1 MAICSYF
8 IIVMWICFTL
18 LAAIAQAVRNA
29 FQKQLSLNVPVLGVT
44 LARFFYAVPLASG
57 YLYFLYQYDETLNI
71 PDFPPLFFVYAIAAG
86 LAQIMATSLMVKLF
100 HLKNYA
106 IGVGLAKSEAVW
118 AALLGVIF
126 FGVTISGIGWFGVV
140 LGGVAIF
147 LMTGSSNLRQLSWK
161 TPLLGIGSG
170 LCFALTSLWVREAS
184 LQLHSH
190 YLFSAAWV
198 LFAVI
203 TFEAVVLVIYLAL
216 FQRDTLAK
224 FFRLPKLGILTS
236 LFSFLGSFGWF
247 NAMSLNHVAFVK
259 TLGQVEIF
267 FILGISY
274 FIFKER
280 LKIQDFVGLV
290 LVVFAAVLVVLG

>member
-1 MAICSYF
+1 
-8 IIVMWICFTL
+8 MWIWFTL
-18 LAAIAQAVRNA
+18 LAAVAQAGRNA
-29 FQKQLSLNVPVLGVT
+29 FQKQLSRDVPVLGVT

-57 YLYFLYQYDETLNI
+57 YLVFLYWHDESLTLPN
-71 PDFPPLFFVYAIAAG
+71 FPQLFLVYVVGAG
-86 LAQIMATSLMVKLF
+86 LAQIWATSLMVQLF

-118 AALLGVIF
+118 AALLGVLF
-126 FGVTISGIGWFGVV
+126 FGVTISPIGWLGVL

-147 LMTGSSNLRQLSWK
+147 LMTGSGNLRQLSWK
-161 TPLLGIGSG
+161 MLFLGISSG

-184 LQLHSH
+184 LQLNSH
-190 YLFSAAWV
+190 FLISAAWV
-198 LFAVI
+198 LFTVI
-203 TFEAVVLVIYLAL
+203 TFEAVLLVVYLAL
-216 FQRDTLAK
+216 LQKETLTK
-224 FFRLPKLGILTS
+224 FFQFPKLGMLTS

-280 LKIQDFVGLV
+280 LKIQDFVGLI
-290 LVVFAAVLVVLG
+290 LVVIAAILVVIN

>member
-1 MAICSYF
+1 
-8 IIVMWICFTL
+8 MWIWFTL
-18 LAAIAQAVRNA
+18 LAAIAQAGRNA
-29 FQKQLSLNVPVLGVT
+29 FQKQLSRDVPVLGVT

-57 YLYFLYQYDETLNI
+57 YLAFLYWHDESLTLPN
-71 PDFPPLFFVYAIAAG
+71 FPLLFFVYVIGAG
-86 LAQIMATSLMVKLF
+86 LAQIWATSLMVQLF

-118 AALLGVIF
+118 AALLGVLF
-126 FGVTISGIGWFGVV
+126 FGVTISPIGWLGVV

-147 LMTGSSNLRQLSWK
+147 LMTGSGNLRQLSWK
-161 TPLLGIGSG
+161 TLFLGISSG

-184 LQLHSH
+184 LQLNSH
-190 YLFSAAWV
+190 FLISAAWV
-198 LFAVI
+198 LFTVI
-203 TFEAVVLVIYLAL
+203 TFEAVLLVVYLAL
-216 FQRDTLAK
+216 FQKETLTK
-224 FFRLPKLGILTS
+224 FFQFPKLGMLTS

-280 LKIQDFVGLV
+280 LKIQDFVGLI
-290 LVVFAAVLVVLG
+290 LVVIAAILVVIN

>member
-1 MAICSYF
+1 
-8 IIVMWICFTL
+8 MWIWFTL
-18 LAAIAQAVRNA
+18 LAACAQAGRNA

-57 YLYFLYQYDETLNI
+57 YLWLLYQYDDSL
-71 PDFPPLFFVYAIAAG
+71 PLPHFPPLFFVYVVGAG
-86 LAQIMATSLMVKLF
+86 LAQILATSLMVQLF

-118 AALLGVIF
+118 AALLGVLF
-126 FGVTISGIGWFGVV
+126 FGVTISAIGWLGVV

-147 LMTGSSNLRQLSWK
+147 LMTGSGNLRQLSGK
-161 TPLLGIGSG
+161 TLFLGAASG

-184 LQLHSH
+184 LQLESH
-190 YLFSAAWV
+190 YLLSAAWV

-203 TFEAVVLVIYLAL
+203 SFEAVVLVAYLAL
-216 FQRDTLAK
+216 REPDTLRK
-224 FFRLPKLGILTS
+224 FFRQPKLGILTS

-267 FILGISY
+267 LILGISY

-280 LKIQDFVGLV
+280 LKQSDFIGLI
-290 LVVFAAVLVVLG
+290 LTVVAAVLVVWQ

>member
-1 MAICSYF
+1 
-8 IIVMWICFTL
+8 MWIWFTL
-18 LAAIAQAVRNA
+18 LAAIAQAGRNA
-29 FQKQLSLNVPVLGVT
+29 FQKQLSRDVPVLGVT

-57 YLYFLYQYDETLNI
+57 YLAFLYWHDESLTLPNI
-71 PDFPPLFFVYAIAAG
+71 PLLFFVYVVGAG
-86 LAQIMATSLMVKLF
+86 LAQIWATSLMVQLF

-118 AALLGVIF
+118 AALLGVMF
-126 FGVTISGIGWFGVV
+126 FGVTISTIGWLGVV

-147 LMTGSSNLRQLSWK
+147 LMTGSGNLRQLSWK
-161 TPLLGIGSG
+161 TLFLGIASG

-184 LQLHSH
+184 LQLNSH
-190 YLFSAAWV
+190 FLISAAWV
-198 LFAVI
+198 LFSVI
-203 TFEAVVLVIYLAL
+203 SFEAVLLVGYLAF
-216 FQRDTLAK
+216 FQPDTLRK
-224 FFRLPKLGILTS
+224 FFRFPKLGMLTS

-267 FILGISY
+267 FILGISH

-280 LKIQDFVGLV
+280 LKIQDFIGLI
-290 LVVFAAVLVVLG
+290 LVVIAAILVVLG

>member
-1 MAICSYF
+1 
-8 IIVMWICFTL
+8 MWIWFTL
-18 LAAIAQAVRNA
+18 LAAIAQAGRNS
-29 FQKQLSLNVPVLGVT
+29 FQKQLSRDVPVLGVT

-57 YLYFLYQYDETLNI
+57 YLAFLYWHDESLTLPN
-71 PDFPPLFFVYAIAAG
+71 FPPLFFVYVVGAG
-86 LAQIMATSLMVKLF
+86 LAQIWATSLMVQLF

-118 AALLGVIF
+118 AALLGVLF
-126 FGVTISGIGWFGVV
+126 FGVTISTLGWLGVV

-147 LMTGSSNLRQLSWK
+147 LMTGSGNLRQLSWK
-161 TPLLGIGSG
+161 TLFLGISSG

-184 LQLHSH
+184 LQLNSH
-190 YLFSAAWV
+190 FLISAAWV
-198 LFAVI
+198 LFTVI
-203 TFEAVVLVIYLAL
+203 TFEAVLLVVYLAL
-216 FQRDTLAK
+216 LQKETLTK
-224 FFRLPKLGILTS
+224 FFQFPKLGMLTS

-280 LKIQDFVGLV
+280 LKIQDFVGLI
-290 LVVFAAVLVVLG
+290 LVVIAAILVVIN

>member
-1 MAICSYF
+1 
-8 IIVMWICFTL
+8 MWIWFTL
-18 LAAIAQAVRNA
+18 LAATAQAGRNA

-44 LARFFYAVPLASG
+44 LARFFYAVPLAAA
-57 YLYFLYQYDETLNI
+57 YLIFLYRYDETL
-71 PDFPPLFFVYAIAAG
+71 PLPHFPMGFFVYAAGAG
-86 LAQIMATSLMVKLF
+86 LAQILATSLMVRLF
-100 HLKNYA
+100 QLKNYA

-118 AALLGVIF
+118 AALLGVLF
-126 FGVTISGIGWFGVV
+126 FGVSISGIGWLGVV
-140 LGGVAIF
+140 LGGFAIF
-147 LMTGSSNLRQLSWK
+147 LLTGSGNLRQLSWQ
-161 TPLLGIGSG
+161 TLWIGIASG

-190 YLFSAAWV
+190 YLISAAWV

-203 TFEAVVLVIYLAL
+203 SFEAVVLVLYLA
-216 FQRDTLAK
+216 FRQPKTLRL
-224 FFRLPKLGILTS
+224 FFRYPKLGLLTS

-274 FIFKER
+274 FIFKEK
-280 LKIQDFVGLV
+280 LKARDFIGLF
-290 LVVFAAVLVVLG
+290 LVVLAAVLVVWQ

>member
-1 MAICSYF
+1 
-8 IIVMWICFTL
+8 MWIWFTL
-18 LAAIAQAVRNA
+18 LAACAQAGRNA
-29 FQKQLSLNVPVLGVT
+29 FQKQLSLTVPVLGVT
-44 LARFFYAVPLASG
+44 LARFFYAVPLATA
-57 YLYFLYQYDETLNI
+57 YLAFLYGYDESLTL
-71 PDFPPLFFVYAIAAG
+71 PHFPPLFFVYVVAASI
-86 LAQIMATSLMVKLF
+86 AQIMATSLMVQLF

-118 AALLGVIF
+118 AALLGVLF
-126 FGVTISGIGWFGVV
+126 FGVTISAVGWLGVV

-147 LMTGSSNLRQLSWK
+147 LMTGSGNLRQLSAK
-161 TPLLGIGSG
+161 TLFLGTASG

-184 LQLHSH
+184 LQLESH
-190 YLFSAAWV
+190 FLLSAAWV

-203 TFEAVVLVIYLAL
+203 SFEAVVLVAYLTWCEP
-216 FQRDTLAK
+216 DTLRK
-224 FFRLPKLGILTS
+224 FFQQPKLGVLTS

-267 FILGISY
+267 LILGISY

-280 LKIQDFVGLV
+280 LKLSDFIGLV
-290 LVVFAAVLVVLG
+290 LIVIAAVLVVWQ

>member
-1 MAICSYF
+1 
-8 IIVMWICFTL
+8 MWIWFTL
-18 LAAIAQAVRNA
+18 LAAIAQAGRNA
-29 FQKQLSLNVPVLGVT
+29 FQKQLSVNVPTLGVT

-57 YLYFLYQYDETLNI
+57 YLIFLYWHDDTFII
-71 PDFPPLFFVYAIAAG
+71 PTFTPLFFVYAIGAG
-86 LAQIMATSLMVKLF
+86 LAQIWATSLMVQLF

-118 AALLGVIF
+118 AALLGVLF
-126 FGVTISGIGWFGVV
+126 FGVTISAIGWLGVI

-147 LMTGSSNLRQLSWK
+147 LMTGSGNFRQLSWK
-161 TPLLGIGSG
+161 TLFLGIASG

-184 LQLHSH
+184 LQLNSH
-190 YLFSAAWV
+190 YLISAAWV
-198 LFAVI
+198 LFTVI
-203 TFEAVVLVIYLAL
+203 SFEAVLLVLYLAL
-216 FQRDTLAK
+216 FQPETLRK
-224 FFRLPKLGILTS
+224 FFQFPKLGILTS

-259 TLGQVEIF
+259 TLGQIEIC

-280 LKIQDFVGLV
+280 LKIQDFAGLI
-290 LVVFAAVLVVLG
+290 LVVVAAILVIAH